1 MKTKEL
7 KRNKGI
13 TLIALVITIIV
24 LLILAGVS
32 IATLVG
38 DNGILSQAGRAKEQ
52 TEIAEIKEQAK
63 IDITEKQSEK
73 MSSQITEKELQE
85 ILENYGTLEG
95 NGDLLDKVLITEN
108 GYEIPI
114 KEIYDGTLTRE
125 PVILK
130 IGDYVKY
137 DVTYTDIY
145 TGNEFTSETGWR
157 VLETG
162 TNNGDGT
169 YTGLKLIS
177 TGIPAQLYY
186 EQQTIENKEY
196 NGVYGNWAG
205 NESQRNAYADL
216 FWSSFN
222 NNNNNKNMYV
232 AAGLYY
238 NFAKIRFSRELNQD
252 EYPNDNEGYYINI
265 NGQTEGEL
273 EETAFLKG
281 GATKVYNLT
290 LAELNTARGESD
302 LRSTSTL
309 NADDGAKGLFQLAS
323 LEEYG
328 YNNENIWNYIL
339 ASPHDDSNNSVY
351 EVNYWY
357 GIDYSNG
364 VFGVRPVVELP
375 DNFQVEK
382 IK

>member
-177 TGIPAQLYY
+177 TGIPG
-186 EQQTIENKEY
+186 T
-196 NGVYGNWAG
+196 
-205 NESQRNAYADL
+205 
-216 FWSSFN
+216 
-222 NNNNNKNMYV
+222 
-232 AAGLYY
+232 
-238 NFAKIRFSRELNQD
+238 
-252 EYPNDNEGYYINI
+252 
-265 NGQTEGEL
+265 
-273 EETAFLKG
+273 
-281 GATKVYNLT
+281 
-290 LAELNTARGESD
+290 
-302 LRSTSTL
+302 
-309 NADDGAKGLFQLAS
+309 
-323 LEEYG
+323 
-328 YNNENIWNYIL
+328 
-339 ASPHDDSNNSVY
+339 
-351 EVNYWY
+351 
-357 GIDYSNG
+357 
-364 VFGVRPVVELP
+364 
-375 DNFQVEK
+375 
-382 IK
+382 